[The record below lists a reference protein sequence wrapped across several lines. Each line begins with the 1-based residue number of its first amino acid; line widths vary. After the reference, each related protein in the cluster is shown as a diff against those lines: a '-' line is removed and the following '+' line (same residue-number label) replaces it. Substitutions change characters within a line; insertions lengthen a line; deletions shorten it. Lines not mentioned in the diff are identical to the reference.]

1 MVTSQMHDEMT
12 ALRMS
17 WAGIRRLLYCA
28 DVHLGN
34 ASRYQQVGMV
44 IGRGQGVVAWGLM
57 VMVTEGGALGGV

>member
-1 MVTSQMHDEMT
+1 MHDEMT

-34 ASRYQQVGMV
+34 ASRYQQVGV
-44 IGRGQGVVAWGLM
+44 VRGRAQGAWSGVVARERHGQ
-57 VMVTEGGALGGV
+57 GRGRA